1 MANSDYLIAGND
13 EHGLEP
19 LPTVGKRTPYISQVG
34 RSFYE
39 NEFNKEAKR
48 YFLEACKRQG
58 FRTLDVKPSNYDG
71 SKKLFR

>member
-19 LPTVGKRTPYISQVG
+19 MPTIGKRTPYISLVG

-39 NEFNKEAKR
+39 NEFKN
-48 YFLEACKRQG
+48 
-58 FRTLDVKPSNYDG
+58 
-71 SKKLFR
+71 